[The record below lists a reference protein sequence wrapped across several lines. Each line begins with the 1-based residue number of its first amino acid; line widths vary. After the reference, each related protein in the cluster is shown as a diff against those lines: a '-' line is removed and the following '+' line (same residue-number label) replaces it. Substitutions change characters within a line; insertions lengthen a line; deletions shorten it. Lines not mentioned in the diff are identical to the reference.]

1 MQTEART
8 AVLLPMPAPPRR
20 VLVVVTRRI
29 GDVLLT
35 TPLIASLRAAW
46 PGARLDALV
55 FSGTGGV
62 LAGLPIIDTVIEVA
76 VRPSTRTHAL
86 LLRQIAGRYDLALST
101 IPGDRPTLYA
111 RIAGRRALGVH
122 LSGPKHLWKRRLLSA
137 SVPYDDCDTHTVL
150 QNLRL
155 TDALGIERLPAVH
168 VAADAALPAGIAS
181 ELDSAPFV
189 VVHPWPRFRY
199 KMWHDEGFVA
209 FAHWARAQGLRVV
222 LSASS
227 SPGEMAYVQVLR
239 GQLPQ
244 DTVDLAGRV
253 SLGQLASVLR
263 RATLYLGPDTVVTH
277 MAAALG
283 VPTLA
288 LFGPSNPVRWGP
300 WPATYAGYVS
310 PWQRVGS
317 GRVGNVHLLQGVAPC
332 APGVPC
338 LLEGCEKHV
347 DSSSDCLTHLPASRV
362 IDAAA
367 ALLAGRDPQ

>member
-1 MQTEART
+1 MPTEAAT
-8 AVLLPMPAPPRR
+8 GVLLPMPAPPRR
-20 VLVVVTRRI
+20 MLVVVTRRI

-46 PGARLDALV
+46 PGARLDVLV
-55 FSGTGGV
+55 FAGTSGV
-62 LAGLPIIDTVIEVA
+62 LAGLPIIDAVIEVA
-76 VRPSTRTHAL
+76 ERPSAGAHAQ
-86 LLRQIAGRYDLALST
+86 LLRRIAGRYDLALST

-137 SVPYDDCDTHTVL
+137 SVPCDDCDTHTVL

-155 TDALGIERLPAVH
+155 AGALGIERLPAVH
-168 VAADAALPAGIAS
+168 VATDAALPAGIAA
-181 ELDSAPFV
+181 ELGRAPFV

-199 KMWHDEGFVA
+199 KMWHDDGFVT
-209 FAHWARAQGLRVV
+209 FGQWARAQGLRVV
-222 LSASS
+222 LSASG
-227 SPGEMAYVQVLR
+227 SPDETAYVQSLR
-239 GQLPQ
+239 GRLPQ
-244 DTVDLAGRV
+244 DTIDLSGCL
-253 SLGQLASVLR
+253 SLGQLAGVLQ
-263 RATLYLGPDTVVTH
+263 RAALYLGPDTVVTH

-288 LFGPSNPVRWGP
+288 LFGPSNPVKWGP
-300 WPATYAGYVS
+300 WPAAYAGDTS

-338 LLEGCEKHV
+338 LLEGCERHV
-347 DSSSDCLTHLPASRV
+347 NSSSDCLTRLPASRV
-362 IDAAA
+362 IDAATGF
-367 ALLAGRDPQ
+367 LADRDRP